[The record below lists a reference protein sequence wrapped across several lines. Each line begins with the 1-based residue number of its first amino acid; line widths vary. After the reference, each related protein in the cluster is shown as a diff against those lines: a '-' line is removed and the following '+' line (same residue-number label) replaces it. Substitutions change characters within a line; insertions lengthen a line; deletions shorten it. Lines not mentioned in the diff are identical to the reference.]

1 MLALYIISIYLYII
15 SISYLYIISI
25 YLSIYIYISYLY
37 IISYPHKCLS
47 CPCTIIMSTEF
58 VSDIRHYST
67 NLLCSLLRALSRA
80 CTLPVGMG
88 KCINYYTYIWYSQKN
103 MELRH
108 PVCLLQGGLFE
119 LGNPKCGAA
128 MSASLCTVT
137 HFPGNDSHAEDEAC
151 ARDTNNIKEINT
163 SGYPQFIKL
172 YTVCFSFSFGPR
184 NQKRMK

>member
-1 MLALYIISIYLYII
+1 
-15 SISYLYIISI
+15 
-25 YLSIYIYISYLY
+25 
-37 IISYPHKCLS
+37 
-47 CPCTIIMSTEF
+47 MSTEF

-184 NQKRMK
+184 NQKRMKWWSMLAVIEGKSLSNSEKPYEDFKIEHNW